1 MRDSLANSGGSHGSE
16 DVCIEVRGD
25 RILQMPTCRGKTRR
39 RWFLQSKEEPLNG
52 VEGGGRMGGVEIE
65 TVSVQ
70 NSFQTFGH
78 EREGNVVKDR
88 EGR

>member
-1 MRDSLANSGGSHGSE
+1 
-16 DVCIEVRGD
+16 
-25 RILQMPTCRGKTRR
+25 MPTRRGENR

-52 VEGGGRMGGVEIE
+52 VEGGGRRGGVEIE

-70 NSFQTFGH
+70 NSFPIFGH
-78 EREGNVVKDR
+78 KREGSEVKDR